1 MQRKCRHRWDFLKIL
16 ACGVVAGCSIF
27 LNATA
32 QSLKPSKVI
41 DLAHVKIAG
50 SDCKTSL
57 PDGFSNIQW
66 LDESRLLAS
75 TYWAHCEDGTDANP
89 KKFETQA
96 VLFDVKGTIL
106 ATAHSHASMYTRGPH
121 GTVAALQAGAI
132 EFLDAQMHA
141 EQTIPCPNGS
151 KSCGITLDQSSAASE
166 EFALCSSSDQS
177 QQFCDFYS
185 EWPAKK
191 SRQVSLPVRIDP
203 FTRVAAN
210 SWQVSPSEN
219 WLFKGGHLTRVNSDG
234 SNSLVNPTDF
244 VGDNGGGCRGQ
255 LSDALPRRF
264 LATCVGTHWYSD
276 GMFDN
281 IFGFSHTVLFDVT
294 TNSVIGKIDG
304 SAFIESALSPSG
316 RRVAILKGEKI
327 RLYDAP

>member
-1 MQRKCRHRWDFLKIL
+1 ML
-16 ACGVVAGCSIF
+16 ACGVVAGLSI
-27 LNATA
+27 LSNATA
-32 QSLKPSKVI
+32 QSLKPSNVI

-50 SDCKTSL
+50 SECKASL

-66 LDESRLLAS
+66 LDDSRLLAS
-75 TYWAHCEDGTDANP
+75 TYWAHCDDGTDANP

-96 VLFDVKGTIL
+96 ILFDVKGTIL
-106 ATAHSHASMYTRGPH
+106 ATAHSHASMYTKGPH
-121 GTVAALQAGAI
+121 GMVAALQAGTI
-132 EFLDAQMHA
+132 ELLDAQMQA
-141 EQTIPCPNGS
+141 KQTIPCPNGS
-151 KSCGITLDQSSAASE
+151 KSCGITLDQSSAANE

-185 EWPAKK
+185 GWPATK
-191 SRQVSLPVRIDP
+191 SRQAGLPVRIDP

-210 SWQVSPSEN
+210 SWQVAPSEN
-219 WLFKGGHLTRVNSDG
+219 WLFNGGHLTRVNSAG

-244 VGDNGGGCRGQ
+244 VGNNGGGCKGQ
-255 LSDALPRRF
+255 LSDASPRRF

-294 TNSVIGKIDG
+294 TNGVMGRIDG
-304 SAFIESALSPSG
+304 SAFIESALSLSG
-316 RRVAILKGEKI
+316 RKIAI
-327 RLYDAP
+327 

>member
-1 MQRKCRHRWDFLKIL
+1 MRHDGRNSMKIL
-16 ACGVVAGCSIF
+16 ACGVVAGCSI
-27 LNATA
+27 LSNAAA
-32 QSLKPSKVI
+32 QSLKPSKAI

-50 SDCKTSL
+50 SECNASL

-66 LDESRLLAS
+66 LDDSRLLAS
-75 TYWAHCEDGTDANP
+75 TYWAHCNDGTEANP
-89 KKFETQA
+89 KKFETQT

-132 EFLDAQMHA
+132 ELLDAQMHA
-141 EQTIPCPNGS
+141 EQTMPCPNSS
-151 KSCGITLDQSSAASE
+151 KSCGISLAQPSAASAD
-166 EFALCSSSDQS
+166 FALCSASDQS
-177 QQFCDFYS
+177 QQFCDFYTG
-185 EWPAKK
+185 WPATK
-191 SRQVSLPVRIDP
+191 SRQTGLPVRIDP

-210 SWQVSPSEN
+210 SWQISPSEI

-234 SNSLVNPTDF
+234 SNSLVNSTDF
-244 VGDNGGGCRGQ
+244 VGENGGGCKGQ
-255 LSDALPRRF
+255 LSDASPRRF

-294 TNSVIGKIDG
+294 TNSVIGRIDG
-304 SAFIESALSPSG
+304 SAFVESGLSPSG
-316 RRVAILKGEKI
+316 RKIAILKGAKI